1 MSFEHRTRRLILRG
15 WRDGDAAAFE
25 AALNTPAVTRFLGG
39 MRTREQIEAMVA
51 RLRQMQ
57 AELGHCFW
65 AVERQGDGAFLGF
78 CGLKRLN
85 AEGAPAVM
93 QGAPEIGWR
102 LREDAWGQGYARE
115 AAAAS
120 LDLAFGRFGMVE
132 VYAITLTGNAA
143 SWGLMRRLGM
153 AARPDLDFDMPVY
166 GPHVTYRIGRE
177 EWTA

>member
-1 MSFEHRTRRLILRG
+1 M
-15 WRDGDAAAFE
+15 
-25 AALNTPAVTRFLGG
+25 TRFLGG
-39 MRTREQIEAMVA
+39 LQSREQIEAMVA

-65 AVERQGDGAFLGF
+65 AVERQADGAFLGF

-85 AEGAPAVM
+85 TEGAPAVM

-120 LDLAFGRFGMVE
+120 LDLAFGRFGMDE
-132 VYAITLTGNAA
+132 VYAITLTGNA
-143 SWGLMRRLGM
+143 GE
-153 AARPDLDFDMPVY
+153 
-166 GPHVTYRIGRE
+166 VTAI
-177 EWTA
+177 AKQ